1 MKMGLGGKWYLEDG
15 GILDFGKYL
24 IGKNGNVGM
33 VS

>member
-15 GILDFGKYL
+15 GILGLGKYL